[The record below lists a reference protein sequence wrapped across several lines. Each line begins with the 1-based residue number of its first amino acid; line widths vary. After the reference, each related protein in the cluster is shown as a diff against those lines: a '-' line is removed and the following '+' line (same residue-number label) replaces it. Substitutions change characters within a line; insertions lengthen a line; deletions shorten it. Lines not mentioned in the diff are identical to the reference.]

1 MVRFFNVILRIQR
14 SVMKVSEISVDKVF
28 RLTLED
34 SVAKALHMMYEN
46 NINQIPI
53 INDDGDAKYI
63 GMIYAKQLLD
73 LNVPP
78 TSKLKSFIVNT
89 PVLSSDDNIEKCAQ
103 LIVATGNRALPVA
116 ENGKLISIVSET
128 DVVLT
133 SDFGHAR
140 VDEVMSGAIV
150 IEEDDTLGNAL
161 SKMRRYNISRLP
173 VINSRGILTGTINAL
188 DITKIIATPRERAG
202 KSPGIGTMAVI
213 REVKL
218 KDIMRRRTVS
228 VERGT
233 SLNSVRENFEEVG
246 EIIVVGDRR
255 PIGIVTPKDALELTL
270 PKKTE
275 PAIHIAHLD
284 NDEARK
290 EIEEQMTRFL
300 KKIQGKLENVLLVIV
315 YADKH
320 KTHKY
325 SVRARIITTD
335 GVVAAKAVGYDPL
348 SACKE
353 LISRLNRRIRS
364 QHSQKIE
371 NRQHRESTR
380 KVS

>member
-1 MVRFFNVILRIQR
+1 
-14 SVMKVSEISVDKVF
+14 MKVSEINVDKVF
-28 RLTLED
+28 MLTSED
-34 SVAKALHMMYEN
+34 SVAKALNIMYEN

-53 INDDGDAKYI
+53 IDEDGKYI
-63 GMIYAKQLLD
+63 GMIYAKQFLD
-73 LNVPP
+73 INAPP
-78 TSKLKSFIVNT
+78 TSKLKSFVVNT

-103 LIVATGNRALPVA
+103 LIVATGNRALPVV
-116 ENGKLISIVSET
+116 EKGKLIGIVSET

-133 SDFGHAR
+133 SDFGHSR

-150 IEEDDTLGNAL
+150 IEENDTLGNAL

-233 SLNSVRENFEEVG
+233 SLNNVRENFEEVE

-270 PKKTE
+270 PKITE

-325 SVRARIITTD
+325 SVRARIITTE

-353 LISRLNRRIRS
+353 LISRLNRRIKS
-364 QHSQKIE
+364 EHSQKIE
-371 NRQHRESTR
+371 DRQHSESIR

>member
-1 MVRFFNVILRIQR
+1 
-14 SVMKVSEISVDKVF
+14 MKVSEINVDKVF
-28 RLTLED
+28 MLTSED
-34 SVAKALHMMYEN
+34 SVAKALNIMYEN

-53 INDDGDAKYI
+53 IDEDGKYI
-63 GMIYAKQLLD
+63 GMIYAKQFLGV
-73 LNVPP
+73 NATPS
-78 TSKLKSFIVNT
+78 SKLKSFLVNT
-89 PVLSSDDNIEKCAQ
+89 PILSSEDNIEKCAQ
-103 LIVATGNRALPVA
+103 LIVATGNRALPIV
-116 ENGKLISIVSET
+116 ENGKLSNIVSET

-150 IEEDDTLGNAL
+150 IEEDDTLSNAL

-173 VINSRGILTGTINAL
+173 VINSNGILTGSVNAL
-188 DITKIIATPRERAG
+188 DITKIIATPRQRAG
-202 KSPGIGTMAVI
+202 KAPGVGTMVAI

-218 KDIMRRRTVS
+218 KDIMRRTVS

-233 SLNSVRENFEEVG
+233 SLNSVIENFKKAE

-270 PKKTE
+270 PKITDRT
-275 PAIHIAHLD
+275 IHIAHLD
-284 NDEARK
+284 SDEARK
-290 EIEEQMTRFL
+290 EIEDQMTRFL
-300 KKIQGKLENVLLVIV
+300 KKSQGKLENIRLVTV
-315 YADKH
+315 YVDKH

-325 SVRARIITTD
+325 SLRARIITTK

-364 QHSQKIE
+364 EHSQKIKD
-371 NRQHRESTR
+371 RQHRESTR

>member
-1 MVRFFNVILRIQR
+1 
-14 SVMKVSEISVDKVF
+14 MKVSEIKVDKVF
-28 RLTLED
+28 TLTSEG
-34 SVAKALHMMYEN
+34 SVAKALNMMYEN

-53 INDDGDAKYI
+53 IDDHGKYI
-63 GMIYAKQLLD
+63 GMIYAKQFID
-73 LNVPP
+73 INATP
-78 TSKLKSFIVNT
+78 TSKLKNFVVNT
-89 PVLSSDDNIEKCAQ
+89 PVLSLDDNIEKCTQ
-103 LIVATGNRALPVA
+103 LIVVTGNRALPIV

-150 IEEDDTLGNAL
+150 IEENDTLSNAL

-173 VINSRGILTGTINAL
+173 IINSKGILRGTVNAL

-202 KSPGIGTMAVI
+202 KSPGIGTLVAI
-213 REVKL
+213 REVKV
-218 KDIMRRRTVS
+218 KDIMRRPVS

-233 SLNSVRENFEEVG
+233 NLNSVIENFKEAEEIIIVG
-246 EIIVVGDRR
+246 EGR
-255 PIGIVTPKDALELTL
+255 PIGIVTPKDVLELTL
-270 PKKTE
+270 PKMTE
-275 PAIHIAHLD
+275 PTIHIAHLD
-284 NDEARK
+284 SDEARR

-300 KKIQGKLENVLLVIV
+300 KKIQGKLENIRLVTI

-325 SVRARIITTD
+325 SVRARIITTK

-348 SACKE
+348 TACKE
-353 LISRLNRRIRS
+353 LVSRLDRKIRS
-364 QHSQKIE
+364 EHSQKIKD
-371 NRQHRESTR
+371 RQHRESTR
-380 KVS
+380 KIS

>member
-1 MVRFFNVILRIQR
+1 MVRFFNVILKIQR
-14 SVMKVSEISVDKVF
+14 SIMKVSEINVDKVF
-28 RLTLED
+28 MLTSED
-34 SVAKALHMMYEN
+34 SVAKALNIMYEN

-53 INDDGDAKYI
+53 IDDDGKYI
-63 GMIYAKQLLD
+63 GMIYAKQFLGV
-73 LNVPP
+73 NATPS
-78 TSKLKSFIVNT
+78 SKLKSFLVNT
-89 PVLSSDDNIEKCAQ
+89 PILSSEDNIEKCAQ
-103 LIVATGNRALPVA
+103 LIVATGNRALPIV
-116 ENGKLISIVSET
+116 ENGKLSNIVSET

-150 IEEDDTLGNAL
+150 IEEDDTLNNAL

-173 VINSRGILTGTINAL
+173 VINSNGILTGSVNAL
-188 DITKIIATPRERAG
+188 DITKIIATPRQRAG
-202 KSPGIGTMAVI
+202 KAPGVGTMVAI

-218 KDIMRRRTVS
+218 KDIMRRTVS

-233 SLNSVRENFEEVG
+233 SLNSVIENFKKAE

-270 PKKTE
+270 PKITD
-275 PAIHIAHLD
+275 PTIHIAHLD
-284 NDEARK
+284 SDEARK
-290 EIEEQMTRFL
+290 EIEDQMTRFL
-300 KKIQGKLENVLLVIV
+300 KKSQGKLENIRLVTV
-315 YADKH
+315 YVDKH

-325 SVRARIITTD
+325 SLRARIITTK
-335 GVVAAKAVGYDPL
+335 GVIAAKAVGYDPL

-364 QHSQKIE
+364 EHSQKIKD
-371 NRQHRESTR
+371 RQHRESTR

>member
-1 MVRFFNVILRIQR
+1 MVRFFNVILGIQR
-14 SVMKVSEISVDKVF
+14 SIMKVSEINVDKVF
-28 RLTLED
+28 MLTSED
-34 SVAKALHMMYEN
+34 SVAKALNIMYEN

-53 INDDGDAKYI
+53 IDDDGKYI
-63 GMIYAKQLLD
+63 GMIYAKQFLGV
-73 LNVPP
+73 NATPS
-78 TSKLKSFIVNT
+78 SKLKSFLVNT
-89 PVLSSDDNIEKCAQ
+89 PILSSEDNIEKCAQ
-103 LIVATGNRALPVA
+103 LIVATGNRALPIV
-116 ENGKLISIVSET
+116 ENGKLSNIVSET

-150 IEEDDTLGNAL
+150 IEEDDTLSNAL

-173 VINSRGILTGTINAL
+173 VINSNGILTGSVNAL
-188 DITKIIATPRERAG
+188 DITKIIATPRQRAG
-202 KSPGIGTMAVI
+202 KAPGVGTMVAI

-218 KDIMRRRTVS
+218 KDIMRRTVS

-233 SLNSVRENFEEVG
+233 SLNSVIENFKKAE

-270 PKKTE
+270 PKITD
-275 PAIHIAHLD
+275 PTIHIAHLD
-284 NDEARK
+284 SDEARK
-290 EIEEQMTRFL
+290 EIEDQMTRFL
-300 KKIQGKLENVLLVIV
+300 KKSQGKLENIRLVTV
-315 YADKH
+315 YVDKH

-325 SVRARIITTD
+325 SLRARIITTK

-364 QHSQKIE
+364 EHSQKIKD
-371 NRQHRESTR
+371 RQHRESTR

>member
-1 MVRFFNVILRIQR
+1 
-14 SVMKVSEISVDKVF
+14 MKVSEINVDKVF
-28 RLTLED
+28 MLTSED
-34 SVAKALHMMYEN
+34 SVAKALNIMYEN

-53 INDDGDAKYI
+53 IDDDRKYI
-63 GMIYAKQLLD
+63 GMIYAKQFLGV
-73 LNVPP
+73 NATPS
-78 TSKLKSFIVNT
+78 SKLKSFLVNT
-89 PVLSSDDNIEKCAQ
+89 PVLSSEDNIEKCAQ
-103 LIVATGNRALPVA
+103 LIVATGNRALPIV
-116 ENGKLISIVSET
+116 ENGKLISIVSEI

-150 IEEDDTLGNAL
+150 IEEDDTLSNAL

-173 VINSRGILTGTINAL
+173 VINSNGILTGSVNAL
-188 DITKIIATPRERAG
+188 DITKIIATPRQRAG
-202 KSPGIGTMAVI
+202 KAPGVGTMAAI

-218 KDIMRRRTVS
+218 KDIMRRTVS

-233 SLNSVRENFEEVG
+233 SLNSAIENFKKAE

-270 PKKTE
+270 PKISDPT
-275 PAIHIAHLD
+275 IHIAHLD
-284 NDEARK
+284 SDEARK
-290 EIEEQMTRFL
+290 EIEDQMTRFL
-300 KKIQGKLENVLLVIV
+300 KKIQGKLENIRLVTV

-325 SVRARIITTD
+325 SLRARIITTE

-364 QHSQKIE
+364 EHSQKI
-371 NRQHRESTR
+371 NDRRHRESTR

>member
-14 SVMKVSEISVDKVF
+14 SIMKVSEISVAKVF
-28 RLTLED
+28 MLTLED

-46 NINQIPI
+46 NINQILI
-53 INDDGDAKYI
+53 IDDYGDAKYI
-63 GMIYAKQLLD
+63 GMIYAKQFLD
-73 LNVPP
+73 INAPP
-78 TSKLKSFIVNT
+78 TSKLKSFVVNT

-103 LIVATGNRALPVA
+103 LIVATGNRALPVV
-116 ENGKLISIVSET
+116 EKGKLIGIVSET

-133 SDFGHAR
+133 SDFGHSR

-150 IEEDDTLGNAL
+150 IEENDTLGNAL

-213 REVKL
+213 REVKI
-218 KDIMRRRTVS
+218 KDIMRRAVS

-233 SLNSVRENFEEVG
+233 TLNTVIGNFKEAE
-246 EIIVVGDRR
+246 EIIVVGNRR
-255 PIGIVTPKDALELTL
+255 PIGVVTPKDALELTL
-270 PKKTE
+270 PKRTE
-275 PAIHIAHLD
+275 PTIHIAHLN
-284 NDEARK
+284 NDDARK

-315 YADKH
+315 YADMH

-325 SVRARIITTD
+325 SVRARIITTE

-353 LISRLNRRIRS
+353 LISRLDRRIRS
-364 QHSQKIE
+364 EHSQKIE
-371 NRQHRESTR
+371 DRQHRKSTR
-380 KVS
+380 KIS

>member
-14 SVMKVSEISVDKVF
+14 SIMKVSEINVDKVF
-28 RLTLED
+28 MLTSED
-34 SVAKALHMMYEN
+34 SVAKALNIMYEN

-53 INDDGDAKYI
+53 IDDDGKYI
-63 GMIYAKQLLD
+63 GMIYAKQFLGV
-73 LNVPP
+73 NATPS
-78 TSKLKSFIVNT
+78 SKLKSFLVNT
-89 PVLSSDDNIEKCAQ
+89 PILSSEDNIEKCAQ
-103 LIVATGNRALPVA
+103 LIVATGNRALPIV
-116 ENGKLISIVSET
+116 ENGKLSNIVSET

-150 IEEDDTLGNAL
+150 IEEDDTLNNAL

-173 VINSRGILTGTINAL
+173 VINSNGILTGSVNAL
-188 DITKIIATPRERAG
+188 DITKIIATPRQRAG
-202 KSPGIGTMAVI
+202 KAPGVGTMVAI

-218 KDIMRRRTVS
+218 KDIMRRTVS

-233 SLNSVRENFEEVG
+233 SLNSVIENFKKAE

-270 PKKTE
+270 PKITD
-275 PAIHIAHLD
+275 PTIHIAHLD
-284 NDEARK
+284 SDEARK
-290 EIEEQMTRFL
+290 EIEDQMTRFL
-300 KKIQGKLENVLLVIV
+300 KKSQGKLENIRLVTV
-315 YADKH
+315 YVDKH

-325 SVRARIITTD
+325 SLRARIITTK
-335 GVVAAKAVGYDPL
+335 GVIAAKAVGYDPL

-364 QHSQKIE
+364 EHSQKIKD
-371 NRQHRESTR
+371 RQHRESTR

>member
-1 MVRFFNVILRIQR
+1 MVRFFNVILKIQR
-14 SVMKVSEISVDKVF
+14 SIMKVSEINVDKVF
-28 RLTLED
+28 MLTSED
-34 SVAKALHMMYEN
+34 SVAKALNIMYEN

-53 INDDGDAKYI
+53 IDDDGKYI
-63 GMIYAKQLLD
+63 GMIYAKQFLGV
-73 LNVPP
+73 NATPS
-78 TSKLKSFIVNT
+78 SKLKSFLVNT
-89 PVLSSDDNIEKCAQ
+89 PILSSEDNIEKCAQ
-103 LIVATGNRALPVA
+103 LIVATGNRALPIV
-116 ENGKLISIVSET
+116 ENGKLSNIVSET

-150 IEEDDTLGNAL
+150 IEEDDTLSNAL

-173 VINSRGILTGTINAL
+173 VINSNGILTGSVNAL
-188 DITKIIATPRERAG
+188 DITKIIATPRQRAG
-202 KSPGIGTMAVI
+202 KAPGVGTMVAI

-218 KDIMRRRTVS
+218 KDIMRRTVS

-233 SLNSVRENFEEVG
+233 SLNSVIENFKKAE

-270 PKKTE
+270 PKITD
-275 PAIHIAHLD
+275 PTIHIAHLD
-284 NDEARK
+284 SDEARK
-290 EIEEQMTRFL
+290 EIEDQMTRFL
-300 KKIQGKLENVLLVIV
+300 KKSQGKLENIRLVTV
-315 YADKH
+315 YVDKH

-325 SVRARIITTD
+325 SLRARIITTK

-364 QHSQKIE
+364 EHSQKIKD
-371 NRQHRESTR
+371 RQHRESTR

>member
-1 MVRFFNVILRIQR
+1 MVRFFNVIFKIQR
-14 SVMKVSEISVDKVF
+14 SIMKVSEINANKVIM
-28 RLTLED
+28 LSSED
-34 SVAKALHMMYEN
+34 SVAKALNMMYEN

-53 INDDGDAKYI
+53 IDANDDGKYI
-63 GMIYAKQLLD
+63 GMIYAKQFLGV
-73 LNVPP
+73 NAKP
-78 TSKLKSFIVNT
+78 TSKLKSFVVNT
-89 PVLSSDDNIEKCAQ
+89 PVLNSDDDIEKCAQ
-103 LIVATGNRALPVA
+103 LIVVTGNRALPVI

-133 SDFGHAR
+133 SDFGNAI

-150 IEEDDTLGNAL
+150 IEEDDTLSNAL

-173 VINSRGILTGTINAL
+173 VINSQGILIGAMNAL
-188 DITKIIATPRERAG
+188 DIAKIIATPRERAG
-202 KSPGIGTMAVI
+202 KSRGIGTMVTI

-218 KDIMRRRTVS
+218 KDIMRRAVS

-233 SLNSVRENFEEVG
+233 SLNSVIEKFEKTG
-246 EIIVVGDRR
+246 EIIVVGDGR
-255 PIGIVTPKDALELTL
+255 PIGIITPKDALELTL
-270 PKKTE
+270 PKTTE
-275 PAIHIAHLD
+275 PSIHIAHLD
-284 NDEARK
+284 SDEARR
-290 EIEEQMTRFL
+290 EIEEQMTKFL
-300 KKIQGKLENVLLVIV
+300 KKIQGRLEHVRLAII

-325 SVRARIITTD
+325 SVRARVITTT

-353 LISRLNRRIRS
+353 LVSRLDRRIKS
-364 QHSQKIE
+364 EHSQKIKD
-371 NRQHRESTR
+371 RQHRESAR

>member
-14 SVMKVSEISVDKVF
+14 SIMKVSEINVDKVF
-28 RLTLED
+28 MLNSED
-34 SVAKALHMMYEN
+34 SVAKALNIMYEN

-53 INDDGDAKYI
+53 IDNDGKYI
-63 GMIYAKQLLD
+63 GMIYAKQFLGV
-73 LNVPP
+73 NATPS
-78 TSKLKSFIVNT
+78 SKLKSFLVNT
-89 PVLSSDDNIEKCAQ
+89 PVLSSEDNIEKCAQ
-103 LIVATGNRALPVA
+103 LIVVTGNRALPVV
-116 ENGKLISIVSET
+116 ENGKLSSIVSET
-128 DVVLT
+128 DVVFT
-133 SDFGHAR
+133 SDFGHAS

-150 IEEDDTLGNAL
+150 IEEDDTLSNAL

-173 VINSRGILTGTINAL
+173 VINSNGILTGSVNAL
-188 DITKIIATPRERAG
+188 DITKIIATPRQRAG
-202 KSPGIGTMAVI
+202 KAPGVGTMVAI

-218 KDIMRRRTVS
+218 KDIMRRTVS

-233 SLNSVRENFEEVG
+233 SLNSVIENFKKAE

-270 PKKTE
+270 PKITD
-275 PAIHIAHLD
+275 PTIHIAHLD
-284 NDEARK
+284 SDEARK
-290 EIEEQMTRFL
+290 EIEDQMTRFL
-300 KKIQGKLENVLLVIV
+300 KKSQGKLENIRLVTV
-315 YADKH
+315 YVDKH

-325 SVRARIITTD
+325 SLRARIITTK

-353 LISRLNRRIRS
+353 LISRLDRRIRS
-364 QHSQKIE
+364 EHSQKIKD
-371 NRQHRESTR
+371 RQHRESTR

>member
-1 MVRFFNVILRIQR
+1 
-14 SVMKVSEISVDKVF
+14 MKVSEINVDKVF
-28 RLTLED
+28 MLTSED
-34 SVAKALHMMYEN
+34 SVAKALNIMYEN

-53 INDDGDAKYI
+53 IDDDRKYI
-63 GMIYAKQLLD
+63 GMIYAKQFLGV
-73 LNVPP
+73 NATPS
-78 TSKLKSFIVNT
+78 SKLKSFLVNT
-89 PVLSSDDNIEKCAQ
+89 PVLSSEDNIEKCAQ
-103 LIVATGNRALPVA
+103 LIVATGNRALPIV

-150 IEEDDTLGNAL
+150 IEEDDTLSNAL

-173 VINSRGILTGTINAL
+173 VINSNGILTGSVNAL
-188 DITKIIATPRERAG
+188 DITKIIATPRQRAG
-202 KSPGIGTMAVI
+202 KAPGVGTMAAI

-218 KDIMRRRTVS
+218 KDIMRRTVS

-233 SLNSVRENFEEVG
+233 SLNSAIENFKKAEET
-246 EIIVVGDRR
+246 IVVGDRR

-270 PKKTE
+270 PKISDPT
-275 PAIHIAHLD
+275 IHIAHLD
-284 NDEARK
+284 SDEARK
-290 EIEEQMTRFL
+290 EIEDQMTRFL
-300 KKIQGKLENVLLVIV
+300 KKIQGKLENIHLVTV

-325 SVRARIITTD
+325 SLRARIITTE

-353 LISRLNRRIRS
+353 LISRLNRRIRAE
-364 QHSQKIE
+364 HSQKI
-371 NRQHRESTR
+371 NDRRHRESTR

>member
-1 MVRFFNVILRIQR
+1 
-14 SVMKVSEISVDKVF
+14 MKVSEISVAKVF
-28 RLTLED
+28 MLTLED

-53 INDDGDAKYI
+53 IDDYGDAKYI
-63 GMIYAKQLLD
+63 GMIYAKQFLD
-73 LNVPP
+73 INAPP
-78 TSKLKSFIVNT
+78 TSKLKSFVVNT

-103 LIVATGNRALPVA
+103 LIVATGNRALPVV
-116 ENGKLISIVSET
+116 EKGKLIGIVSET

-133 SDFGHAR
+133 SDFGHSR

-150 IEEDDTLGNAL
+150 IEENDTLGNAL

-213 REVKL
+213 REVKI
-218 KDIMRRRTVS
+218 KDIMRRAVS

-233 SLNSVRENFEEVG
+233 TLNTVIGNFKEAE
-246 EIIVVGDRR
+246 EIIVVGNRR
-255 PIGIVTPKDALELTL
+255 PIGVVTPKDALELTL
-270 PKKTE
+270 PKRTE
-275 PAIHIAHLD
+275 PTIHIAHLN
-284 NDEARK
+284 NDDARK

-315 YADKH
+315 YADMH

-325 SVRARIITTD
+325 SVRARIITTE

-353 LISRLNRRIRS
+353 LISRLDRRIRS
-364 QHSQKIE
+364 EHSQKIE
-371 NRQHRESTR
+371 DRQHRESTR
-380 KVS
+380 KIS